1 MRRNLA
7 YYKKL
12 FDGIA
17 AGPVGTLYLLKGPET
32 FIMDEYASRLADSV
46 VPDDMRSFDFSLAY
60 GAEVDIDAFLATAH
74 SFPFLS
80 DRRMMVL
87 KELERL
93 RGGWD
98 RLVAY
103 CNNPVP
109 STVLVLLFNSH
120 DDGGR
125 RIRPP
130 RHFAMLEKT
139 VESRGTVFQFD
150 KLNERD
156 IDRWVMKKA
165 RRLGVRIE
173 QDAAQALV
181 HSVGENLYELLNEL
195 EKLSL
200 IFEGEPVTV
209 DDLQHVLGSHRVNAL
224 YDLIACLVPGGEAD
238 ALRMVSR
245 ILNTGAERP
254 SVVVYFLIRHFLR
267 LLRIKV
273 GLQGG
278 AGGGERIGKLAER
291 YETRE
296 IILWLEN
303 LRVTELRLKS
313 ISFPDE
319 MLITLAILHSI
330 RGEMLADGDTIHPA
344 A

>member
-1 MRRNLA
+1 
-7 YYKKL
+7 
-12 FDGIA
+12 
-17 AGPVGTLYLLKGPET
+17 
-32 FIMDEYASRLADSV
+32 
-46 VPDDMRSFDFSLAY
+46 VPDDMRSFNYTLAY

-80 DRRMMVL
+80 ERRVMVL
-87 KELERL
+87 RELERL
-93 RGGWD
+93 RGGWE

-103 CNNPVP
+103 CNDPVP

-120 DDGGR
+120 DEGGR

-130 RHFAMLEKT
+130 RHFARLEKT
-139 VESRGTVFQFD
+139 AESQGAVVQFD
-150 KLNERD
+150 KLNEGD
-156 IDRWVMKKA
+156 TDRWVMQKA
-165 RRLGVRIE
+165 KRLGVRIE
-173 QDAAQALV
+173 RDAARALV
-181 HSVGENLYELLNEL
+181 HSVGESLYELLNEL

-200 IFEGEPVTV
+200 LFEGEAVTV
-209 DDLQHVLGSHRVNAL
+209 GDLQHVLGSHRVNAL
-224 YDLIACLVPGGEAD
+224 YDLTACLVPGGEAD

-254 SVVVYFLIRHFLR
+254 SVVVYFLIRHFMR
-267 LLRIKV
+267 LLRAKV

-278 AGGGERIGKLAER
+278 SGRGERIRRQAER

-313 ISFPDE
+313 ISFPEE

-330 RGEMLADGDTIHPA
+330 RGEMLADGDTVHPA